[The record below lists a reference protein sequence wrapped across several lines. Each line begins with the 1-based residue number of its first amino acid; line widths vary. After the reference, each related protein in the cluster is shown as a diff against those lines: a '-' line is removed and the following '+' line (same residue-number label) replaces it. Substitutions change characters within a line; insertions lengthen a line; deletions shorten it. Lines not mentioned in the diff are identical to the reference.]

1 MGVLACMP
9 INIRVSG
16 LFRAT
21 AGEWAGLPVG
31 VVRSGR
37 VAGCC
42 YQVIV
47 ILD

>member
-9 INIRVSG
+9 INIRVAG

-21 AGEWAGLPVG
+21 AGEWAGVRSG
-31 VVRSGR
+31 VVRSAV